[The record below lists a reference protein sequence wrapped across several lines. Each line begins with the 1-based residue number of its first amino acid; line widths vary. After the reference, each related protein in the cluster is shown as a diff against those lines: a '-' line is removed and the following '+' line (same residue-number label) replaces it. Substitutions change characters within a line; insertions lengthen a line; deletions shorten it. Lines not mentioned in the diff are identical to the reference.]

1 MTTTGETTAMS
12 DREKLARLISEG
24 VDGMSREAYE
34 EASQDYKNEMLEGAD
49 RILTSDWLKQV
60 KAEALREIALATHKM
75 PSDPYKAAEW
85 LRLRADEIGG
95 AS

>member
-1 MTTTGETTAMS
+1 MTTTGDTTAMS
-12 DREKLARLISEG
+12 DRETLARVLSQNWRN
-24 VDGMSREAYE
+24 MHTNEALGL
-34 EASQDYKNEMLEGAD
+34 QRMLAD
-49 RILTSDWLKQV
+49 AILASDWLKQV